1 SQEHKVDLAGFART
15 FPHPYGPASFKYFST
30 MLTLS
35 PAGDEITAN
44 FAQRVLEKE
53 QLGKGDATDYL
64 AVSFSS
70 NDYVIHMYGPNSLET
85 EDNLIRLD
93 RTLAKL
99 FDAVDKQVGLNNTLI
114 VLSADHGV
122 PEASPN

>member
-1 SQEHKVDLAGFART
+1 
-15 FPHPYGPASFKYFST
+15 

-53 QLGKGDATDYL
+53 QLGKGNTTDYL

-99 FDAVDKQVGLNNTLI
+99 FDAVDKQVGLDNTLI

-122 PEASPN
+122 PKHHRMLVKLACAKRSISTKRHCSQPK